1 MKNTSSERW
10 VTYLVAVTAVAVVLL
25 LGLQGFGIWQPH
37 EIRVADAAR
46 ALLSGATDTPVQP
59 PLQVRAVALGF
70 RLGGVSELWGRL
82 PTALL
87 SFLSACAL
95 MAAARGAGD
104 RRLAAYTGIAYAT
117 LPLVFMNARQMF
129 GGGVAQSASTLALSG
144 VVLAAWGREKR
155 WRVAGV
161 VIGAVGLLLAQGA
174 VGTMVGVIPVLGAL
188 GLASTLRFSRE
199 ERWVKLAGVVS
210 LVASAGLMVKVAL
223 VLGRPE
229 LDGYSAWVGASS
241 AGQAPTQWQTF
252 EGYIENVLHATFP
265 WTGFVPF
272 GLVRLVSPPSRV
284 PAGET
289 ERVIDADE
297 TEEADAW
304 REAGMRLTAFLAIA
318 LGFGLQTLHM
328 QLYGMTAF
336 VVVAPI
342 ALGLAALLRDCE
354 RELAPWRT
362 VAVVAGLFTV
372 LMLRDLLQ
380 FPKVSYAALGLP
392 GGGPTFPQG
401 FTMKLGMWFDNLRAA
416 RASGGEL
423 PPLPAEGWFVIE
435 SVIFLALGVLAVFQG
450 SGVVRRFAW
459 AAPWA
464 WIVRTETAGLER
476 GDTEEK
482 LFGKRSLGAVI
493 LANLRWVFAALAVV
507 LIVVG
512 LSVPGATPALTTPG
526 RSAFKLIAAL
536 PVLTVAGVFA
546 FMALW
551 NFWSWIGRPEGSVS
565 RVLGTRVTWV
575 PLAATIVA
583 LVIVQGFVPAL
594 SEHMSPRGVWAVV
607 RMLRHGDE
615 PVARYG
621 GDREDP
627 ATRYYTSSHPE
638 VLTDE
643 NQAVQWLTGPR
654 RSFLVLAS
662 DVFPSLNRAY
672 RRARHENLQIADASN
687 SNLYLAVSAL
697 NGRPNRNPLE
707 PFVQSSRPRIRH
719 PAREAT
725 RWQDTFEYIGYDL
738 DSGGRTYVPLG
749 GSFKI
754 SFHFHVLAES
764 ARNWQLFVH
773 TDGQGPRINGDHE
786 AVGGKYPTR
795 YWLPGDYIRD
805 DLTVNVPATY
815 RAGIYTVY
823 MGFFDGGDRMRLE
836 GGEHDRD
843 NRVIVARV
851 RVQ

>member
-10 VTYLVAVTAVAVVLL
+10 VTYLVAVTAAAVVLL
-25 LGLQGFGIWQPH
+25 LGLQSFGIWQPH

-46 ALLSGATDTPVQP
+46 ALMSGTADVPAQP

-70 RLGGVSELWGRL
+70 RMGGVSELWGRL

-104 RRLAAYTGIAYAT
+104 RRLAAYTGVAYAT

-144 VVLAAWGREKR
+144 AVLAVWGRGDA
-155 WRVAGV
+155 WRGAGAA
-161 VIGAVGLLLAQGA
+161 IGAAGLLLAQGA
-174 VGTMVGVIPVLGAL
+174 AGTMLGVVPVLGAL
-188 GLASTLRFSRE
+188 GLATLLRFSRE
-199 ERWVKLAGVVS
+199 GRVARIAGIAS
-210 LVASAGLMVKVAL
+210 LLVAAGLMVKVGT
-223 VLGRPE
+223 VLGRGA
-229 LDGYSAWVGASS
+229 LDGYSPWVGASS
-241 AGQAPTQWQTF
+241 AAQPPTQWQTF
-252 EGYIENVLHATFP
+252 EGYLENLLHATFP

-272 GLVRLVSPPSRV
+272 GLMRLVSPPSRV

-297 TEEADAW
+297 AGEADAW

-336 VVVAPI
+336 VVAAPV
-342 ALGLAALLRDCE
+342 ALGIAALLRDCE
-354 RELAPWRT
+354 REMAPWRT
-362 VAVVAGLFTV
+362 VAVAAALFTM

-392 GGGPTFPQG
+392 DGGPTFPQG
-401 FTMKLGMWFDNLRAA
+401 FTMKLGDWMQNVSAA
-416 RASGGEL
+416 RASGGAV
-423 PPLPAEGWFVIE
+423 PPLPAEGWFLIE
-435 SVIFLALGVLAVFQG
+435 AAIFLALGVLVVFQG
-450 SGVVRRFAW
+450 AGEVRRFGLRD
-459 AAPWA
+459 PWT
-464 WIVRTETAGLER
+464 WVERTEAAGVAR
-476 GDTEEK
+476 GDAEEK
-482 LFGKRSLGAVI
+482 ELGKRSVGAWI
-493 LANLRWVFAALAVV
+493 LANLRWVFAALAVT
-507 LIVVG
+507 LLVVG
-512 LSVPGATPALTTPG
+512 LSVPPATPALTTPG
-526 RSAFKLIAAL
+526 RNAFKLIAAL
-536 PVLTVAGVFA
+536 PVLTVAGLFA
-546 FMALW
+546 LMGVW
-551 NFWSWIGRPEGSVS
+551 NLWSWLGRPAGPVS
-565 RVLGTRVTWV
+565 RALGTRVTWV
-575 PLAATIVA
+575 PLAATVVA
-583 LVIVQGFVPAL
+583 LVITQGFVPAL

-607 RMLRHGDE
+607 RMLRRGDE
-615 PVARYG
+615 PVARFG

-627 ATRYYTSSHPE
+627 ATRYYTSAQPE
-638 VLTDE
+638 TLTSE
-643 NQAVQWLTGPR
+643 EQAVRWLTGPR
-654 RSFLVLAS
+654 RSFLVLAT
-662 DVFPSLNRAY
+662 DVFPALNRAY
-672 RRARHENLQIADASN
+672 RRSQHANLPIADASN
-687 SNLYLAVSAL
+687 SNLYLAVSSL
-697 NGRPNRNPLE
+697 NGQPNRNPLE
-707 PFVQSSRPRIRH
+707 PFVSSTRPRIRH
-719 PAREAT
+719 PAREPT

-738 DSGGRTYVPLG
+738 DSHGLPYVPLG
-749 GSFKI
+749 GSFRI

-786 AVGGKYPTR
+786 AVNGKYPVR

-815 RAGIYTVY
+815 RPGIYTVY

-836 GGEHDRD
+836 GGDHDRD
-843 NRVIVARV
+843 NRVVVARV